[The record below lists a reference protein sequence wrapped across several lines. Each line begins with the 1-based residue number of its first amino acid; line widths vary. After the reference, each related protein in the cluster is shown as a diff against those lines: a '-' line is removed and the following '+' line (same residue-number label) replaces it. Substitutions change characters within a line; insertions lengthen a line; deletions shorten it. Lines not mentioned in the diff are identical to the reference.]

1 MREEAADRGHV
12 LLVVAPSTL
21 DVDGG
26 REQVLVESPVEGGHV
41 LEHILRLGLLFRR
54 DVRRAHPV
62 SL

>member
-26 REQVLVESPVEGGHV
+26 REQVIVESPVEGGHV
-41 LEHILRLGLLFRR
+41 LERILGLGLLFRR
-54 DVRRAHPV
+54 EVRRAHPAT
-62 SL
+62 L